1 MLYAFPSGYNF
12 YPLASPTV
20 GPGGELYGTTYY
32 NSVFE
37 LVPPSSAGGAWTETT
52 IYQFSYNY
60 GEPQNPHA
68 GLVTG
73 SNGVLYGTVAYAGD
87 SAACVNYGYGCGAV
101 FSLTPPALPGGVWTE
116 QTLYTFQ
123 GGNEDGAVPLTGL
136 AIGKNGEL
144 FGTTYAGGPSSTCS
158 GLTYYGAS
166 GCGTVFELLPPATAG
181 GAWTESV
188 LYSFTGGSDGGFPN
202 AVTYRDGMLYG
213 TFAFGGDLA
222 ACGGVGCGGVCF
234 SSARA
239 LRGVAWAET
248 VLYSFIGER
257 DGLFPAA
264 GVTVGKHGEL
274 FGTTHA
280 RRRFE
285 ELPRKPGLRCRVR
298 ADATLGSGQSL
309 A

>member
-1 MLYAFPSGYNF
+1 MDRDDNLSILLQLRRAAESTCRTRHRQQRRALRNRRIRRRLRSLCQLWIRLWRG
-12 YPLASPTV
+12 
-20 GPGGELYGTTYY
+20 
-32 NSVFE
+32 VF
-37 LVPPSSAGGAWTETT
+37 VDA
-52 IYQFSYNY
+52 
-60 GEPQNPHA
+60 
-68 GLVTG
+68 
-73 SNGVLYGTVAYAGD
+73 
-87 SAACVNYGYGCGAV
+87 
-101 FSLTPPALPGGVWTE
+101 PALPGGVWTE